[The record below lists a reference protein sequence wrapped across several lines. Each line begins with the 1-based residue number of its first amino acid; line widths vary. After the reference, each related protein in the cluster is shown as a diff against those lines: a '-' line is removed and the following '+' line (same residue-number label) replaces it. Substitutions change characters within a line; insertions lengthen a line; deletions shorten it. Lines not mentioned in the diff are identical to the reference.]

1 MAGGPSCYRFCMIVV
16 AGSLN
21 VDLVGRVPRLPGWG
35 ETVLGDDLARHAGG
49 KGGNQAVAAAR
60 LGAAVAFAGAVGD
73 DPFGDELRHGLQ
85 AEGIDTAALQSRPVA
100 SGCALIHVGPD
111 GDNAIS
117 VLPGAN
123 RLAPMPPQPWP
134 TAWRWLLLQLEIP
147 LATTLAWAEAA
158 RAAGAQVLLNAAPM
172 QALPPVLLAAV
183 DVLVVNEGELQALT
197 GGPKEPAQALAEAAR
212 RGPRRVVVT
221 LGARGGMAW
230 DGGRL
235 LSWPGHAVT
244 VVDSTGA
251 GDTFTG
257 ALAAALWQDRPF
269 DEALRRANAAAALS
283 CTRPGARGGMPRL
296 AELQAWMGA
305 PNP

>member
-1 MAGGPSCYRFCMIVV
+1 MAGAPNCYRFCMIVV

-21 VDLVGRVPRLPGWG
+21 MDLVGRVPRLPGWG

-60 LGAAVAFAGAVGD
+60 LGARVAFAGAVGD
-73 DPFGDELRHGLQ
+73 DPFGDELRRGLQ
-85 AEGIDTAALQSRPVA
+85 QEGIDTQALHARPASA
-100 SGCALIHVGPD
+100 SGCALIHLGPG

-123 RLAPMPPQPWP
+123 RLAPLPPQPWL
-134 TAWRWLLLQLEIP
+134 ADWRLLLLQLEIP

-172 QALPPVLLAAV
+172 QALPSALLAAV
-183 DVLVVNEGELQALT
+183 DLLVVNEGELQALV
-197 GGPKEPAQALAEAAR
+197 GHPADPAQALTEAAG

-230 DGGRL
+230 DEGRL
-235 LSWPGHAVT
+235 LSWPGHAVS

-257 ALAAALWQDRPF
+257 ALAAALWQGRPF

-283 CTRPGARGGMPRL
+283 CTQPGARGGMPRL
-296 AELQAWMGA
+296 AELEAWMA
-305 PNP
+305 S